1 MNNGWYV
8 VISSTD
14 EDGKLFFRH
23 PYDQEGTE
31 GGGWMK
37 PSVENQLAAAKQDSG
52 VPDKQFTREEIEKH
66 DSRDDCWLVI
76 NGNVYDATSVLKW
89 HPGGSAALLGNAG
102 KLNLD
107 VTSSFENVHDE
118 YAHKKLAECAI
129 GRVTDKAKNF
139 MQARAKAEA
148 EKAASGA
155 NSDVVLNSK
164 RWKPVTLVKKKQ
176 LSRDTFSYIFQYRDK
191 GSRGSQKLGLGTCQH
206 IQFGIH
212 MLDKMLIRSY
222 TPTRPVTENEEDGT
236 FELTVKTYFPDE
248 NQPGGAFSSFL
259 HELEPGEQVDV
270 CGPTGEITY
279 QGNGTFTIEGKK
291 QQFKQVSLVLGGS
304 GITPGYTLIKRI
316 AEEAQDPTHIAII
329 DANKTEDDILL
340 RDELNALIERSKQR
354 VSIAHVLSHPKDK
367 SGWESKG
374 GLSGH
379 VNADMIKKKLFEP
392 SENSVVFLCGPPGMI
407 QKAAL
412 PALRGQLLHPAQ
424 IQHANAAQTGDMRRI
439 GTVSASRVD
448 NTRSTAGTFC
458 YQ

>member
-1 MNNGWYV
+1 
-8 VISSTD
+8 
-14 EDGKLFFRH
+14 
-23 PYDQEGTE
+23 
-31 GGGWMK
+31 MK

-76 NGNVYDATSVLKW
+76 NGNVYDATSVLDW

-102 KLNLD
+102 KLSLD

-129 GRVTDKAKNF
+129 GKVTDKAKNF
-139 MQARAKAEA
+139 MQAKAKAEA

-155 NSDVVLNSK
+155 GSDVVLNSK
-164 RWKPVTLVKKKQ
+164 RWKPVKLVKRQQ
-176 LSRDTFSYIFQYRDK
+176 LSKDTFSYIFRYHDK
-191 GSRGSQKLGLGTCQH
+191 GSKGSPKLGLGTCQH

-222 TPTRPVTENEEDGT
+222 TPTRPVMEDEEDGT

-248 NQPGGAFSSFL
+248 NQPGGAFSNFL
-259 HELEPGEQVDV
+259 HELQPGEQVDV

-279 QGNGTFTIEGKK
+279 LGNSTFNIEGKK

-304 GITPGYTLIKRI
+304 GITPGYSLIKRI
-316 AEEAQDPTHIAII
+316 VEEARDPTHIAVV

-340 RDELNALIERSKQR
+340 RHELNALVKQSKQR
-354 VSIAHVLSHPKDK
+354 LSITHVLSHPKDK
-367 SGWESKG
+367 SDWESKG

-379 VNADMIKKKLFEP
+379 VNADIIKSKLFQP
-392 SENSVVFLCGPPGMI
+392 SEKSVVFLCGPPGMI

-412 PALRGQLLHPAQ
+412 PALKGQCLTMVSST
-424 IQHANAAQTGDMRRI
+424 HANSAQTGAMRR
-439 GTVSASRVD
+439 TRTASVSRVD
-448 NTRSTAGTFC
+448 SARRTAITFFR
-458 YQ
+458 QPRQIEAGLARAEPPSR